1 MSQPRPHTY
10 LVTTFA
16 LVSIATIFF
25 TLDASAGALAPGLA
39 PVQTAANNV
48 MGFLQGPLART
59 AVIITFIFCGFMY
72 VANKQA
78 QHAQTMLRV
87 AAGAVIV
94 FFTPMIFN
102 ALLPNVGTSGAAI

>member
-1 MSQPRPHTY
+1 MTHPHKFPTY
-10 LVTTFA
+10 FISVTLVGITA
-16 LVSIATIFF
+16 LLF